1 MRTAIFTMLA
11 SMTAAAML
19 TVSAAN
25 ASVYKFDYQ
34 ASGANL
40 GASGEF
46 TVDAGGEVTWIKG
59 TISGQVDATISEM
72 VANPNFPG
80 AAFSPDSA
88 FIYDNLFQG
97 GTQPLDGDGLLFTS
111 KTGAGGY
118 WNLWG
123 NSATNYSL
131 YESAQGGGYPVMTS
145 GSFSAVTAPEPSTW
159 VMLALGF
166 ASLGYAAARRGPRPA
181 VGAFARDMSP
191 WDDR

>member
-1 MRTAIFTMLA
+1 MRTAFFTMLA

-40 GASGEF
+40 EASGEF

-72 VANPNFPG
+72 VANSNFPG
-80 AAFSPDSA
+80 AAFSPDGA
-88 FIYDNLFQG
+88 FIYDNLFHG
-97 GTQPLDGDGLLFTS
+97 GTQPLDVDGLLFTS

-131 YESAQGGGYPVMTS
+131 YQSAQGGGYPVMTS

-181 VGAFARDMSP
+181 VGAFA
-191 WDDR
+191 